1 MSNILRQNHGGLSS
15 FLERVRF
22 GESNPLES
30 WHLQNLT
37 EDKIG
42 YEGVEKIA
50 EALKINNTLTTLHFR
65 VRFAFWK
72 IIGNNPSNTLAEI
85 NIIRI
90 MQLEYVEQRRLEK
103 H

>member
-1 MSNILRQNHGGLSS
+1 M
-15 FLERVRF
+15 
-22 GESNPLES
+22 
-30 WHLQNLT
+30 
-37 EDKIG
+37 
-42 YEGVEKIA
+42 A

>member
-42 YEGVEKIA
+42 DEGAEKIA
-50 EALKINNTLTTLHFR
+50 EVLKINNTLTTLFLE
-65 VRFAFWK
+65 VR
-72 IIGNNPSNTLAEI
+72 II
-85 NIIRI
+85 
-90 MQLEYVEQRRLEK
+90 Y
-103 H
+103 